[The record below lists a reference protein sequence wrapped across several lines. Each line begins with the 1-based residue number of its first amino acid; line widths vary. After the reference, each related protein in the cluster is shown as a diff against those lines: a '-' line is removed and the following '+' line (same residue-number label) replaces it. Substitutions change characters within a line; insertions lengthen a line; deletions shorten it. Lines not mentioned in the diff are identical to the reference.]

1 MKLNLSFLKKDNK
14 LLKKYNEFCEKIA
27 NIIYKELDSNPV
39 YNEKYIKT
47 KIKSYNGKTNT
58 NFYDNKIPKEVSQV
72 IFLLV
77 VLIDSVLRAGQNY
90 YSLVFLEECKQVIKV
105 KKIHSYITDDMEIS
119 DYDKEN
125 SDE

>member
-1 MKLNLSFLKKDNK
+1 MWK
-14 LLKKYNEFCEKIA
+14 KIA
-27 NIIYKELDSNPV
+27 NIIHKELDSNPV

-90 YSLVFLEECKQVIKV
+90 YSLVFLEECK
-105 KKIHSYITDDMEIS
+105 
-119 DYDKEN
+119 
-125 SDE
+125 